1 MLGSGIKSVTVSI
14 NSNKKSAKIE
24 SKIMLNI
31 HKDFCFCTLA
41 FRKKYRELAKQL
53 AADLETHSLGTML
66 VVCTDNPNDFQNLT
80 NVFAFKKSR
89 EGVDYCYNDK
99 RFALKKALELFR
111 VTIFVDAD
119 TRITGKVPERE
130 WMSGITCK
138 GFISILEHPPN
149 QSLPGRKEAIHKLVK
164 KLELPLKQVSFVQEN
179 LFVIARDNGKEIQF
193 IQEWG
198 KIGRFFEVQKV
209 KTKDGNPIGLATAK
223 VGWNIRSDGW
233 QELAQIM
240 EHSFAHWDWQKNQ
253 VRTFWDKVLD
263 KLQFEHWQYLY
274 RLLKTQL
281 IALLNFDFYYR

>member
-1 MLGSGIKSVTVSI
+1 
-14 NSNKKSAKIE
+14 
-24 SKIMLNI
+24 MLNN

-41 FRKKYRELAKQL
+41 FGKKYRELAKQL
-53 AADLETHSLGTML
+53 AADLETHSVGTML
-66 VVCTDNPNDFQNLT
+66 VICTDNPKEFQNCA

-130 WMSGITCK
+130 WISGITCE
-138 GFISILEHPPN
+138 GFIPILEHPPN
-149 QSLPGRKEAIHKLVK
+149 QSLPGRKEVIYKLAK
-164 KLELPLKQVSFVQEN
+164 KLGLSLEQVSFVQES

-193 IQEWG
+193 IEEWG

-209 KTKDGNPIGLATAK
+209 KTKDGNPIGLATTR

-233 QELAQIM
+233 QELDQIR

-263 KLQFEHWQYLY
+263 KLHVDHWQYLY
-274 RLLKTQL
+274 RLLKAQL
-281 IALLNFDFYYR
+281 IALLNFNFYYR